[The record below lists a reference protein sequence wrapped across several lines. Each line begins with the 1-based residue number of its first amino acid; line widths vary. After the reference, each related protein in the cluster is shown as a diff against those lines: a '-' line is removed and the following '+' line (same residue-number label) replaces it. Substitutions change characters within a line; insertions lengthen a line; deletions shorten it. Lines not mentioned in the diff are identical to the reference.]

1 MWSLR
6 LSVNSSWP
14 PLIQVWSVRK
24 NTPVNVFTRKFF
36 SFHIERVRKD
46 GSRLGVPS
54 YLAACALPSLF
65 RLHILFYSA
74 PTVLLLFCFPCFPYL
89 IRIKDISNP
98 PSNCQKALINST
110 QNHTVK
116 DACTSGRNAKQGR
129 KGWRKAGQK
138 DVKFATLTFPD
149 PRVHKVVLVARH
161 VAPAPSEREP
171 ARLTISFSAAISLDP
186 LPSEWTHI

>member
-1 MWSLR
+1 MAPSNLGLER
-6 LSVNSSWP
+6 AKKHAKECLYP
-14 PLIQVWSVRK
+14 QVL
-24 NTPVNVFTRKFF
+24 FF
-36 SFHIERVRKD
+36 SHRKSAQ
-46 GSRLGVPS
+46 GWLPGLGVS
-54 YLAACALPSLF
+54 ILSG
-65 RLHILFYSA
+65 RLCSAQFVQITRFYSA
-74 PTVLLLFCFPCFPYL
+74 PTVLLLFCFSCFPYL
-89 IRIKDISNP
+89 IRIKDIQPLPSSCF

-116 DACTSGRNAKQGR
+116 DACTLGRNAKQGR

-149 PRVHKVVLVARH
+149 PRVHEVVLVARH